1 MNINRRENFH
11 VSPSQEESL
20 GTPSTSSP
28 SPNKSFHPIPFGNH
42 SVTSVEP
49 PSSRKRT
56 VSDAGLFSDAHDD
69 KTDPLVNHHI
79 TPVSNKY
86 QWNPEKESP
95 VHVTD
100 FENSDDESTKELEE
114 ALDQDGL
121 LKDFEEGDLTFDQKL
136 EKPALHAAKRPR
148 WSDAFEDHE
157 VSPISNE
164 YTWNP
169 ATESVVHDEH
179 IGQTDTESRKS
190 SEETLFDSAPFEDSA
205 DIFDQ
210 PSTSFLAS
218 SSTEV
223 PTKRRLEDPL
233 LKAASKIEIT
243 LQENHPLSHEEAM
256 QIARATLA
264 ASEGITRT
272 TEAKAFK
279 VVAQVFNKLLHKN
292 SSLFSPDAH
301 LKNQDHVYAADME
314 AGLAAGLSKKN
325 AYQLAILR
333 AGQRSFYF
341 NPKQNMQEAQN
352 QARTGMEAARQYFLR
367 KGISYS
373 SLPTL
378 QELLPQMMTT
388 KITTH

>member
-1 MNINRRENFH
+1 MNINRRENFP

-42 SVTSVEP
+42 SITSVEP
-49 PSSRKRT
+49 PSSKKRT
-56 VSDAGLFSDAHDD
+56 VSDAGFFSDARHD
-69 KTDPLVNHHI
+69 TTEPLANHDI

-86 QWNPEKESP
+86 HWNPEEESSI
-95 VHVTD
+95 HFTD
-100 FENSDDESTKELEE
+100 FENSDDESTKDLEE
-114 ALDQDGL
+114 ALDQDDL
-121 LKDFEEGDLTFDQKL
+121 LKDFEKNDLSSDQKPESPSL
-136 EKPALHAAKRPR
+136 YAAKRPR
-148 WSDAFEDHE
+148 WSDTFEDHE
-157 VSPISNE
+157 VTPISSE
-164 YTWNP
+164 YKWNP
-169 ATESVVHDEH
+169 ATESVVHDEY
-179 IGQTDTESRKS
+179 IGQTDTESRKG
-190 SEETLFDSAPFEDSA
+190 SEETLFDSTPFEDSA

-210 PSTSFLAS
+210 PSTSFLAP
-218 SSTEV
+218 SSTEA
-223 PTKRRLEDPL
+223 PTKPKQEDLL
-233 LKAASKIEIT
+233 LKAASKIEIA

-264 ASEGITRT
+264 ASEGTTRT

-292 SSLFSPDAH
+292 PSLFSPDAH
-301 LKNQDHVYAADME
+301 LKNQDQVYDADME